1 MEKKYVM
8 ALDQGTTSSRV
19 ILFDRDQV
27 ICGMAQKEVTQIY
40 PQPGWVEQDA
50 MEIWAT
56 QMGVCREVL
65 ERTGTSPHEIAAM
78 GITNQRETTVVWE
91 KATGKPIHHAIVW
104 QCRRTAALC
113 EELKARGLENWFRQK
128 TGLVLDAYFSATK
141 LQWILDHVPG
151 ARERARAG
159 ELLFGTVDTWLIYNL
174 TRGQV
179 HATDYSNASRTMLFN
194 IHDLTW
200 DEEILEL
207 LDIPRQMLPIVRPS
221 SDLYGVTDPG
231 TFGGAQIPIAGAAG
245 DQQAALFGQC
255 CFEVGMAKNTYG
267 TGCFLLMNTGTEA
280 VRSEHGLLT
289 TIAWGL
295 NDQITYALEGSVF
308 MGGASVQ
315 WLRDELRI
323 IDSAQES
330 EALAASVPNTNGVYV
345 VPAFTGLG
353 APYWDMYA
361 RGLIIGLTRGV
372 RKEHLIRATL
382 ESIAYQSRDVLVA
395 MEHDAGIDV
404 QVLKVDGGASRNQF
418 LMQFQAD
425 IMDVAVVRPQVT
437 ESTALG
443 AAFLA
448 GLATGFYDSV
458 EALQAKP
465 KAERTFQPTWPR
477 DRIERKYRRWQEAVK
492 RSMNWAREEE
502 EQDED
507 EL

>member
-19 ILFDRDQV
+19 ILFDRDHA

-65 ERTGTSPHEIAAM
+65 ERTGTSPYEIAAM

-113 EELKARGLENWFRQK
+113 EELKARGLEDWFRQK

-267 TGCFLLMNTGTEA
+267 TGCFLLMNTGAEA

-295 NDQITYALEGSVF
+295 NGQITYALEGSVF

-448 GLATGFYDSV
+448 GLATGFYESV
-458 EALQAKP
+458 EELQAKL
-465 KAERTFQPTWPR
+465 KADRTFQPTWTGE
-477 DRIERKYRRWQEAVK
+477 RIERKYKRWQEAVK
-492 RSMNWAREEE
+492 RSMNWAREE
-502 EQDED
+502 DED
-507 EL
+507 DV